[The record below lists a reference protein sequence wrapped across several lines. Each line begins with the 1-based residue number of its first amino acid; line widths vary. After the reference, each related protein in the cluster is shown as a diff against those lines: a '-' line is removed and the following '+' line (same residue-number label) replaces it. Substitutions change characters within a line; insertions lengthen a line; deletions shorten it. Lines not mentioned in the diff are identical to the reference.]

1 MSLLKNELITLGTAV
16 MFLTRLP
23 TGRWN
28 SGEPTVLSSATRYF
42 PLVGLVIG
50 LLLSMLYVLLNPV
63 MPPAVVLVLML
74 ITAVLITGA
83 LHEDGLADVAD
94 SAGAFGVAR
103 KLEVMRDSRI
113 GTYGA
118 LALILLVAL
127 KFSVLWSL
135 SLHATSLVAV
145 TLISAHVLARW
156 SSCWLM
162 YRLPYARAD
171 AANRVV
177 ADGMNCERLLFATGV
192 SIVCLLPVVLLTG
205 PRVLLLL
212 PLAWLV
218 ASLCGLAF
226 RRWYGGITGDCLG
239 AANQVVEVSVM
250 LVVVMVSA

>member
-1 MSLLKNELITLGTAV
+1 MSLLKRELIALGTAV

-28 SGEPTVLSSATRYF
+28 SGEPSVLASATRYF

-50 LLLSMLYVLLNPV
+50 LLLSMLYVLLDAV
-63 MPPAVVLVLML
+63 MPTAVVLVLML
-74 ITAVLITGA
+74 IAAVLITGA

-94 SAGAFGVAR
+94 SAGVFGVTH
-103 KLEVMRDSRI
+103 KLDIMRDSRI

-135 SLHATSLVAV
+135 SMHASNLLAV
-145 TLISAHVLARW
+145 TLISAYVLARW

-177 ADGMNCERLLFATGV
+177 VDAMNGERLLFATGIAV
-192 SIVCLLPVVLLTG
+192 LCLLPAVLQSG
-205 PRVLLLL
+205 PWALLLL

-218 ASLCGLAF
+218 TSLCGLVF
-226 RRWYGGITGDCLG
+226 RHWYGGITGDCMG
-239 AANQVVEVSVM
+239 AANQVVEVCVM
-250 LVVVMVSA
+250 LAVVTVSA

>member
-1 MSLLKNELITLGTAV
+1 

-28 SGEPTVLSSATRYF
+28 SGEPTVLASATRYF

-50 LLLSMLYVLLNPV
+50 LLLSMLYVLLSAI
-63 MPPAVVLVLML
+63 MPTAVVLVLML
-74 ITAVLITGA
+74 IAAVLITGA

-94 SAGAFGVAR
+94 SAGVFGVAR
-103 KLEVMRDSRI
+103 KLDIMRDSRI

-135 SLHATSLVAV
+135 SVHASNLMVV
-145 TLISAHVLARW
+145 TLISAYVLARW

-162 YRLPYARAD
+162 YRLPYVRAD

-177 ADGMNCERLLFATGV
+177 ADGMNGERLLFAT
-192 SIVCLLPVVLLTG
+192 SISVVCLLPAVLLSG
-205 PRVLLLL
+205 PLVLLLL

-239 AANQVVEVSVM
+239 AANQLVEVSVM
-250 LVVVMVSA
+250 LAAVAVPA